1 MSFSVIINCFL
12 TDHNPIGKDKE
23 LDIWSKGTEH
33 QAASHHYTTE
43 DGHRASAKV
52 VHAGAADRT

>member
-1 MSFSVIINCFL
+1 MSLSVIIKCFL

-33 QAASHHYTTE
+33 QAASHHHTTE
-43 DGHRASAKV
+43 HRHRTSSEV
-52 VHAGAADRT
+52 LHAGTADRT